1 MNSEFNISSIYKTHF
16 RIFGV
21 KCDRCGLVLSPHDL
35 VMRTMSYIYH
45 LGCFQCVIC
54 AQPLQVHSLIRDK
67 LMVAHLA
74 LEGEE
79 RGLWETLQDV
89 L

>member
-1 MNSEFNISSIYKTHF
+1 M
-16 RIFGV
+16 

-54 AQPLQVHSLIRDK
+54 AQPLQVNIFGRSSANKKVNVMKTPKILF
-67 LMVAHLA
+67 
-74 LEGEE
+74 
-79 RGLWETLQDV
+79 
-89 L
+89 